1 MYVCNVL
8 GRLLEY
14 YALNQTHKSC
24 ISAVMRAVYRAVGI
38 VQFYTVT
45 LPENNL
51 LSEEGE
57 EPYILYKIFGVF
69 TALIIHNT
77 HVCMH
82 VISMYNHSFYFV

>member
-14 YALNQTHKSC
+14 YALNQTHKSF

-57 EPYILYKIFGVF
+57 YYTQYSVYLQ
-69 TALIIHNT
+69 H
-77 HVCMH
+77 
-82 VISMYNHSFYFV
+82 